1 MDRSEILQR
10 FEHWLDG
17 ALAEED
23 PPQGIPA
30 EILAGDEAESSPTDW
45 YTMWAAV
52 TALTQEVKLQGRAF
66 KQLSETLA
74 AEAERRGRK
83 ESLGALLEMRERL
96 LRGLESVRGLEAA
109 GGRDPVRP
117 SLWDRLF
124 PERWRKVQRA
134 LDVVRALEEGYR
146 LSLGHLDDL
155 LFQYQVQPI
164 ECEGRQ
170 FDPRRMNAVDVEETD
185 RAAEGTV
192 LSVYRVGY
200 EWNGELFRPAQV
212 RVARRPGNGVCIE

>member
-10 FEHWLDG
+10 FEQWLDS
-17 ALAEED
+17 ALAEEG

-30 EILAGDEAESSPTDW
+30 EILAGDTAEAAPTDW

-66 KQLSETLA
+66 KQLSESLA
-74 AEAERRGRK
+74 ADAERRGRK

-96 LRGLESVRGLEAA
+96 LRGLDALRGREELQ
-109 GGRDPVRP
+109 P
-117 SLWDRLF
+117 SLWDKLF
-124 PERWRKVQRA
+124 PARWHKVQHA
-134 LDVVRALEEGYR
+134 LDVVRALEDGYR
-146 LSLGHLDDL
+146 LSLSHLDDL
-155 LFQYQVQPI
+155 LFQFQVQPI
-164 ECEGRQ
+164 ECEGRP

-185 RAAEGTV
+185 RTAEGTV
-192 LSVYRVGY
+192 VSVYRVGY

-212 RVARRPGNGVCIE
+212 RVARRPANGSVQ